1 MTTKPLSAPFYL
13 RSLNLYNK
21 NMNLFR
27 KYWPIF
33 FLFLISVVLCIAN
46 YTPNTFLSG
55 WDTLHPEFNFNLNF
69 QRTFFGV
76 FRTEQGLGAVAAHSH
91 MADLPRIFLL
101 YLEHFILPESLLR
114 YSYIFL
120 NLILGPI
127 GMYLFLEKHL
137 LKNKLAA
144 FLGGLFY
151 LLNYGTL
158 QIFNV
163 PFEMFTTLFAT
174 LPFIFLFA
182 TNFLDSENRTK
193 NLLLFSIFTLF
204 NSPSAYAATLWYVF
218 FLCFIIYVLSRSL
231 IHKKQFK
238 SALVLIFITLLI
250 NSFWLVPNLYFI
262 LNHAKEVQNANIN
275 LLFSEQAFLKNKEFG
290 NLSSVLLL
298 KNFYFDWSIYKGG
311 GQFIDLLSFY
321 INYLKNLPILA
332 LGYVFGFVSIAGL
345 IYFAKTKAKES
356 FPLLILFVI
365 SLFFFVNAN
374 FPFTHL
380 FNFLQNHLPFFKE
393 ALRFP
398 QDKILNI
405 HIFLVSIFFAFA
417 CKMIISKISKHS
429 AYFFTFIV
437 ILILAVYNLP
447 SFNGNLINKL
457 VRINIPNEYFQ
468 LFNHLNTENPN
479 LKVANLPISS
489 PWGWVYY
496 NWNDQPSFQGAGF
509 LYFGIKQPLLD
520 RDFDRWNPKNES
532 YFREMSYAI
541 YSKNSTLLQ
550 NTIKKYQIGFILLD
564 RNVIDP
570 EHKDS
575 SLYFS
580 ESEELLKETGLIK
593 AQQTF
598 GKITLFTLKT
608 NPELIRKIDTNLNI
622 NPEYSTTYIDSA
634 YANFGDYIVALD
646 NFDFHNISFP
656 FRNILNNQSKANPQ
670 LISVSNEKITLTPQT
685 KLAVGANNL
694 VSKQDNLYANL
705 IIEKKTDS
713 LNIAFYPISPIFDD
727 SSLTTP
733 IRSSVETKELS
744 SDLLL
749 SVNENQ
755 VFELSNLP
763 SETPVALDKISLK
776 NSNNTISIFDKSG
789 FIPLTNIQAQLNPFF
804 SGCKDK
810 SPLSAIF
817 TSSQIKITAQE
828 DICALIPYGF
838 FPEETKDLN
847 ILTNFSFDTQ
857 TKSRINACL
866 FSQETSKCIYYLNPN
881 KNNNT
886 YTFSI
891 PLNAKNSNTRAI
903 KIFFENENKPQNLTL
918 QNFTASYSKSLGD
931 INIPNNLINQEK
943 INSELSFN
951 NISIPL
957 SNAINPGFD
966 ILGIDKLTN
975 DCQGKDNIA
984 SKNLETINGVKQIK
998 YDASL
1003 GIFCDHFSYPNL
1015 DHQSAYLLIIEA
1027 KNIDGLPLNICLTN
1041 YTTRRCDIYTSL
1053 TNSKEFTKNL
1063 FIIPA
1068 TEKEGIGYDLNIEA
1082 NGIKGTKST
1091 NYLKSIEFVPI
1102 PYEMLNNLE
1111 EIKNTNVTNFN
1122 GDITNYTVLSPNMYL
1137 VNTNSKAFIIN
1148 LNYVFEKGFK
1158 AYPINCSSQISCI
1171 LKSFISPFTTRE
1183 LEHVMVNNWSNGWVT
1198 QNNKQ
1203 IVIIFLPQ
1211 YLEIFGFGLLVFT
1224 LSFLSLKHIRK
1235 SK

>member
-1 MTTKPLSAPFYL
+1 
-13 RSLNLYNK
+13 
-21 NMNLFR
+21 MNLFK
-27 KYWPIF
+27 KYWPIL
-33 FLFLISVVLCIAN
+33 FLFLISTLLSILN

-69 QRTFFGV
+69 QRTIFGV
-76 FRTEQGLGAVAAHSH
+76 FRPEQGLGAVTAHSH

-193 NLLLFSIFTLF
+193 NLLLFAILTLF

-218 FLCFIIYVLSRSL
+218 FLCFIVYVLSRSL
-231 IHKKQFK
+231 ILKKHLKQ
-238 SALVLIFITLLI
+238 ALSLIFITLLI
-250 NSFWLVPNLYFI
+250 NSFWLVPNLYFV

-321 INYLKNLPILA
+321 INYLKNFPILVF
-332 LGYVFGFVSIAGL
+332 GYTFGFVSIAGL
-345 IYFAKTKAKES
+345 IYFAKTKAKEALP
-356 FPLLILFVI
+356 FLILFII

-374 FPFTHL
+374 FPFTPL
-380 FNFLQNHLPFFKE
+380 FNFFQNHIPFFQE

-405 HIFLVSIFFAFA
+405 HIFLIAIFFAFA
-417 CKMIISKISKHS
+417 CKLIISKVSEQS
-429 AYFFTFIV
+429 AYIFTFIV
-437 ILILAVYNLP
+437 FIILAIYNLP

-457 VRINIPNEYFQ
+457 VRVNIPTEYFQ
-468 LFNHLNTENPN
+468 LFTYLNTQNSN

-496 NWNDQPSFQGAGF
+496 NWNNQPSFQGAGF

-550 NTIKKYQIGFILLD
+550 NTIEKYQIGFILLD
-564 RNVIDP
+564 RSVIDP
-570 EHKDS
+570 EHEDS

-580 ESEELLKETGLIK
+580 ESEELLQETGLIK
-593 AQQTF
+593 ARQDF

-608 NPELIRKIDTNLNI
+608 NPELIRKIGTNLNI
-622 NPEYSTTYIDSA
+622 SPEYSTTYIDSA
-634 YANFGDYIVALD
+634 YASFGDYIIARD
-646 NFDFHNISFP
+646 NFNLHSINFP
-656 FRNILNNQSKANPQ
+656 FRNLLNNQSKANPQ
-670 LISVSNEKITLTPQT
+670 LISANNETITFTPQT
-685 KLAVGANNL
+685 NLTIPTNNL
-694 VSKQDNLYANL
+694 ISKQDNLFANL
-705 IIEKKTDS
+705 IIEKKTDN
-713 LNIAFYPISPIFDD
+713 LNVALYPISPIFDN

-749 SVNENQ
+749 SINENQ
-755 VFELSNLP
+755 VFELNNLP
-763 SETPVALDKISLK
+763 TDTPVALDKISLK
-776 NSNNTISIFDKSG
+776 NSGNTISIFDKSG
-789 FIPLTNIQAQLNPFF
+789 FIPLTNIQVQLNPFF

-810 SPLSAIF
+810 SSLSAIF
-817 TSSQIKITAQE
+817 SPSQIKISAQE
-828 DICALIPYGF
+828 DICMLVPYGF

-857 TKSRINACL
+857 TKAKVNACL

-881 KNNNT
+881 KNNTT

-903 KIFFENENKPQNLTL
+903 KIFFENENKPQKLTL
-918 QNFTASYSKSLGD
+918 QNFAASYSKSLGD
-931 INIPNNLINQEK
+931 INIPNSLINQEQ

-951 NISIPL
+951 KIYVPL

-966 ILGIDKLTN
+966 ILAIDKLTN
-975 DCQGKDNIA
+975 DCQGKNNIA
-984 SKNLETINGVKQIK
+984 SKTLETINGVKQIK
-998 YDASL
+998 YDTSL
-1003 GIFCDHFSYPNL
+1003 GLFCDHFSYPNL
-1015 DHQSAYLLIIEA
+1015 NHQSAYLLIIEA
-1027 KNIDGLPLNICLTN
+1027 KNANGLPLNICLTN

-1053 TNSKEFTKNL
+1053 TNAKEFTKNL

-1111 EIKNTNVTNFN
+1111 EINNTNVTNFSGN
-1122 GDITNYTVLSPNMYL
+1122 ITNYSELSPSMYL
-1137 VNTNSKAFIIN
+1137 INTNGKAFILN
-1148 LNYVFEKGFK
+1148 LNYSFEKGFK
-1158 AYPINCSSQISCI
+1158 AYPINCSSQLSCA
-1171 LKSFISPFTTRE
+1171 LKSLLSPFITKE
-1183 LEHVMVNNWSNGWVT
+1183 LEHVMVNNWSNGWIT
-1198 QNNKQ
+1198 QGNKQ

-1211 YLEIFGFGLLVFT
+1211 YLELLGFGLLIIT
-1224 LSFLSLKHIRK
+1224 LSFVTLKHIRK